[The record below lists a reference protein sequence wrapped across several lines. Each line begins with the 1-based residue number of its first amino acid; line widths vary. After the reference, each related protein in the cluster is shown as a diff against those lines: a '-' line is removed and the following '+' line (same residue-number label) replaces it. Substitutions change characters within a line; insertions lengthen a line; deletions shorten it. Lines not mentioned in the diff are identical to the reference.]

1 MHELSETIFA
11 SWQVRKRKKQKAA
24 FRKML
29 GETLRAQG
37 YKVTEEHDRFSGTN
51 VVVGDLSRSRYVFS
65 AHYDTCAVLP
75 VPNFLAPKNI
85 PVSLLYQVFL
95 ALVMILVLFVTV
107 FLVSFPILFFLP
119 DTPLVGAI
127 AKGLPA
133 IAVLALLFF
142 GPANRHTANDNTSG
156 VTVLTEALC
165 SLPDEYKDKAAFVF
179 FDNEELGLL
188 GSAAFRRRHEK
199 EMQGKTLVNFDCVS
213 DGDYIM
219 CVLGKKLWPNARGR
233 AEMEA
238 AFVMPEGKTGEC
250 VSSHGVLYP
259 SDQMNFPRGACVAA
273 FKERKGIGYYIN
285 RIHTRR
291 DTEFDRENIEALRQ
305 FVLRLMIAQ
314 GGVAG

>member
-11 SWQVRKRKKQKAA
+11 TWQVRKRKKQKAA

-29 GETLRAQG
+29 TEALRAQG
-37 YKVTEEHDRFSGTN
+37 YMVTEEHGRFSGTN
-51 VVVGDLSRSRYVFS
+51 VVVGDLSRARYVFS

-85 PVSLLYQVFL
+85 PISLLYQVFL
-95 ALVMILVLFVTV
+95 VLVMFLALVVIVFVIC
-107 FLVSFPILFFLP
+107 FPIYFFLP
-119 DTPLVGAI
+119 DTPFVDFM
-127 AKGLPA
+127 AKGLS
-133 IAVLALLFF
+133 AVAALALLFF

-156 VTVLTEALC
+156 VAVLTEALC
-165 SLPDEYKDKAAFVF
+165 SLPDEYKDKVAFVF

-188 GSAAFRRRHEK
+188 GSAAFRRKHEK

-219 CVLGKKLWPNARGR
+219 CVLGKNLWPNEKSR

-238 AFVMPEGKTGEC
+238 AFVLPEGKTGEC
-250 VSSHGVLYP
+250 VSSRGVLYP

-291 DTEFDRENIEALRQ
+291 DTKFDRENIEALRQ
-305 FVLRLMIAQ
+305 FVLWLAMA
-314 GGVAG
+314 